1 MKRTPA
7 PIWATLAIAVSPL
20 LKAEEAPA
28 PSAPQTPAAAE
39 NKAETD
45 ALAGLQQHFETINKA
60 IHEARTEVADMASQ
74 RDAARKEATAIREA
88 KRQLEQQLAGL
99 KQQLGT
105 SNNEVRQWKD
115 KAVVLEKKLSAGEQA
130 FEKLATFRDEME
142 VAMKE
147 FAVLKNGL
155 ADIRGELQAPAER
168 AALKKELAG
177 LKGSHEEL
185 AKKLDAET
193 KAHTESKRLLAAG
206 EAAARELTQ
215 TLAKFKDD
223 AKARLEAL
231 AQANRERDALAG
243 KLAAGEKDLAAAR
256 VEATGLK
263 ETATSLEKERDSAR
277 GELAETRQ
285 TLAMLQQEAAQ
296 LRTSLQPLAVEIQS
310 AKEQAGLATA
320 AIREANAARH
330 QAESARVALEKEL
343 TTVKGEL
350 SNAVANRNSLQQQV
364 TAKAT
369 EIESLRKTVEEL
381 NARAA
386 NKAAGEED
394 RQSAGL

>member
-7 PIWATLAIAVSPL
+7 PILFTLAVAVSPL
-20 LKAEEAPA
+20 LKANETPAAPA
-28 PSAPQTPAAAE
+28 PQPPAAAE
-39 NKAETD
+39 KEAEPDT
-45 ALAGLQQHFETINKA
+45 LAGLQQHFETINNA
-60 IHEARTEVADMASQ
+60 IREARTEVSDMAGQ
-74 RDAARKEATAIREA
+74 RDAARKEAAAVREA

-99 KQQLGT
+99 KQQLGA
-105 SNNEVRQWKD
+105 SNNEVLQWKD
-115 KAVVLEKKLSAGEQA
+115 KATVLEKKLGAGEEA
-130 FEKLATFRDEME
+130 YEKLASFRGEMDA
-142 VAMKE
+142 AMKE

-193 KAHTESKRLLAAG
+193 KAHAENRRLLAAS
-206 EAAARELTQ
+206 ESIARELKQ
-215 TLAKFKDD
+215 TIAKFKDD
-223 AKARLEAL
+223 AKGRLE
-231 AQANRERDALAG
+231 ALAG
-243 KLAAGEKDLAAAR
+243 KLAASEKDLAAAR
-256 VEATGLK
+256 TEAGGLK
-263 ETATSLEKERDSAR
+263 EAATALEKERDSAR
-277 GELAETRQ
+277 SELAATQQ
-285 TLAMLQQEAAQ
+285 TLAVLQQEAAQ
-296 LRTSLQPLAVEIQS
+296 LRTSLQPLAAEIQS
-310 AKEQAGLATA
+310 AKEQAELATA

-330 QAESARVALEKEL
+330 QAESARTELEKEL

-350 SNAVANRNSLQQQV
+350 SNALANRDSLQQQV
-364 TAKAT
+364 AAKAT

-386 NKAAGEED
+386 NKAAGEEN